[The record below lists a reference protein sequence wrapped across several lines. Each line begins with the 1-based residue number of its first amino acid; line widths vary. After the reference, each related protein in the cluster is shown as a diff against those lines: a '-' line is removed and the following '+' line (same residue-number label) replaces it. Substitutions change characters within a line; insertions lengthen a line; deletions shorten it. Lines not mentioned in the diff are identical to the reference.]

1 LFTAQQP
8 FSLKVSRLSY
18 ATAYKSL
25 LEVIKGVS
33 ELEGIR
39 FHDLRHTFG
48 TQRVGLMGIDEL
60 RALMGHETIQMTL
73 RYSKVT
79 SRRAEEV
86 AQRAFE
92 KIPNYGQ

>member
-1 LFTAQQP
+1 
-8 FSLKVSRLSY
+8 
-18 ATAYKSL
+18 
-25 LEVIKGVS
+25 
-33 ELEGIR
+33 
-39 FHDLRHTFG
+39 
-48 TQRVGLMGIDEL
+48 MGIDEL

-79 SRRAEEV
+79 SRRAKKV

>member
-1 LFTAQQP
+1 MLIG
-8 FSLKVSRLSY
+8 FSTIRAEFKFERY
-18 ATAYKSL
+18 DWF
-25 LEVIKGVS
+25 IKGVS

-48 TQRVGLMGIDEL
+48 TKRVGLMGIDEL

-79 SRRAEEV
+79 SRRAEKI
-86 AQRAFE
+86 AQRVFE